1 MVRCA
6 PDLNPRRKARRMTA
20 QPTGDVKVLFL
31 AGKGRSGGTLLAS
44 LLGQLPGFFNIGELN
59 RLWDWGLV
67 SNFRCGCGLPVQEC
81 PTWHAILDEADKLL
95 ADEHPGIAP
104 ITDARIDLAQAAVVR
119 WPRTPALLRA
129 KPGAHPR
136 WKELDRYTAAC
147 SAVYRAIAA
156 VTGARVVVDS
166 SRLPI
171 EPVALGL
178 VPGVDARVAQ
188 VIRDPRAVVYSW
200 KRSKPTTDRDNVE
213 LMPKFSASYST
224 TSWLARNLVVE
235 AISRR
240 GPVEVVQYDD
250 MARDPAGVLRQ
261 LAAFVGEP
269 AGALEFLTSETA
281 TIAPTHSVGGNPV
294 RMTSGAIKIEPDEEW
309 QHRIEP
315 RDRVLATAIA
325 LPLLHRYGLP
335 VRSAPPAPAAPAPS
349 NGSAMHTTEAR
360 NPSLAALPTLTTNAW
375 LRFDS
380 IRKGLRTA
388 QPHTVLEMGCG
399 EGGLGSWLARRYT
412 YTGVELDDRSRAAA
426 QARIAAEGRGRI
438 RAKLADVAERD
449 FDLVAAFE
457 VLEHIADDD
466 QALRDWRDYLRA
478 DGWLLLSVPAHQE
491 DFGNADEL
499 VGHYRRYERDTL
511 RSQLEKAGFEVVRF
525 ESYGAG
531 FGHVLQRVRNYL
543 SGRVLARRGEEGD
556 TPEERTSG
564 SGRLFQPKQVAAA
577 VACATVAAPARLAQA
592 PFARSDLGT
601 GYVVLARRSG

>member
-1 MVRCA
+1 
-6 PDLNPRRKARRMTA
+6 MTA

-67 SNFRCGCGLPVQEC
+67 SNFRCGCGLPVREC
-81 PTWHAILDEADKLL
+81 PTWHEILEGADRLL
-95 ADEHPGIAP
+95 EGTGIGPLA
-104 ITDARIDLAQAAVVR
+104 DARIDLAQAAVVR
-119 WPRTPALLRA
+119 WPRMMQLLRA
-129 KPGAHPR
+129 KPGPHPDCP
-136 WKELDRYTAAC
+136 ELDRYVAAS
-147 SAVYRAIAA
+147 SAVYRSIAA

-178 VPGVDARVAQ
+178 VPGVDARIAQ

-200 KRSKPTTDRDNVE
+200 KRSKQTTDRDNVE
-213 LMPKFSASYST
+213 YMPKFSASYST

-235 AISRR
+235 AIARR
-240 GPVEVVQYDD
+240 APVEIVQYDD
-250 MARDPAGVLRQ
+250 MARDPAAVLRQ

-269 AGALEFLTSETA
+269 AGDHAFLTSETA
-281 TIAPTHSVGGNPV
+281 TIAPTHSVGGNPI

-309 QHRIEP
+309 KHSIEP
-315 RDRVLATAIA
+315 RDRVLATAVA

-335 VRSAPPAPAAPAPS
+335 VRSGAAPAP
-349 NGSAMHTTEAR
+349 GAA
-360 NPSLAALPTLTTNAW
+360 PGPAAAASLPALPTLTTNAW

-388 QPHTVLEMGCG
+388 QPRKVLEIGSG
-399 EGGLGSWLARRYT
+399 EGGLGLWLARRYD

-426 QARIAAEGRGRI
+426 EVRIAANGYGEI
-438 RAKLADVAERD
+438 KANLTEVSAHD
-449 FDLVAAFE
+449 FDLVGAFE

-466 QALRDWRDYLRA
+466 QALRDWRDHLRP

-511 RSQLEKAGFEVVRF
+511 HAQLEKAGFEVVWLH
-525 ESYGAG
+525 SYGAG
-531 FGHVLQRVRNYL
+531 LGHVLQRVRNEL
-543 SGRVLARRGEEGD
+543 AGRRLARRAAEGD

-564 SGRLFQPKQVAAA
+564 SGRLFQPKKSAAA
-577 VACATVAAPARLAQA
+577 VAYASVAAPARVVQA
-592 PFARSDLGT
+592 PFARSNIGT
-601 GYVVLARRSG
+601 GYVVLARRRG

>member
-1 MVRCA
+1 
-6 PDLNPRRKARRMTA
+6 MTA

-81 PTWHAILDEADKLL
+81 PTWHAILDVADTLL
-95 ADEHPGIAP
+95 ADAGLDIAP
-104 ITDARIDLAQAAVVR
+104 LAGARIDLAQAAVVR
-119 WPRTPALLRA
+119 WPRLLQLLRA
-129 KPGAHPR
+129 KPGPHPN
-136 WKELDRYTAAC
+136 WTELDRYTAAS
-147 SAVYRAIAA
+147 SAVYRAIAK

-178 VPGVDARVAQ
+178 VPGVDVHVAQ

-235 AISRR
+235 AIGRR
-240 GPVEVVQYDD
+240 GPVEVVQYDE
-250 MARDPAGVLRQ
+250 MARDPAAVLRQ

-269 AGALEFLTSETA
+269 AGDMEFLTSATA

-309 QHRIEP
+309 QHGIAA
-315 RDRVLATAIA
+315 RDRVLATTIA

-335 VRSAPPAPAAPAPS
+335 VRSTGAEPASGGHPTLP
-349 NGSAMHTTEAR
+349 
-360 NPSLAALPTLTTNAW
+360 ALPTLTTNAW

-388 QPHTVLEMGCG
+388 RPRTVLEIGAG
-399 EGGLGSWLARRYT
+399 EGGLGAWLARHYA
-412 YTGVELDDRSRAAA
+412 YTGVELDDRSRSAAE
-426 QARIAAEGRGRI
+426 ARIAANGHGAMA
-438 RAKLADVAERD
+438 AKLTDVTDRE
-449 FDLVAAFE
+449 FDLVGAFE

-466 QALRDWRDYLRA
+466 QALRDWREYLRPE
-478 DGWLLLSVPAHQE
+478 GWLLLSVPAHQE

-511 RSQLEKAGFEVVRF
+511 RSQLEKAGFEVVWLD
-525 ESYGAG
+525 SYGAG
-531 FGHVLQRVRNYL
+531 LGHALQRVRNFL

-564 SGRLFQPKQVAAA
+564 SGRLFQPKQAAAA
-577 VACATVAAPARLAQA
+577 VAYATVAAPARLVQR
-592 PFARSDLGT
+592 PFAHSNLGT